1 MRRITSALGLALV
14 ITFIGHPLTDSVT
27 RAQQWT
33 GAWRIQVTNLTPA
46 QSFTPLLVATHTSD
60 VMVFSIGTAA
70 SPELQ
75 ALAEN
80 GNVMPLAALLGSMSS
95 VMTVET
101 GSGLTWPGAT
111 AELYVTSS
119 NLHRYVSLAAM
130 LIPTNDTFVGARVEL
145 PATPAVRTVYAYA
158 YDAGTEVNDET
169 CASIPGP
176 NYPECGGPGTGGAV
190 GNGEGVIVISNGIV
204 GVGDFERDR
213 DWKNPVASITIQ
225 RVS

>member
-46 QSFTPLLVATHTSD
+46 QSFTPLPGGHAYVRRYGLQHRHGRLARVAGARRERQRHATGGAAREHVVGDDGRDRFRAD
-60 VMVFSIGTAA
+60 VGRARRPSCM
-70 SPELQ
+70 
-75 ALAEN
+75 
-80 GNVMPLAALLGSMSS
+80 
-95 VMTVET
+95 
-101 GSGLTWPGAT
+101 W
-111 AELYVTSS
+111 TSS

-176 NYPECGGPGTGGAV
+176 NYPGMRWT
-190 GNGEGVIVISNGIV
+190 
-204 GVGDFERDR
+204 R
-213 DWKNPVASITIQ
+213 
-225 RVS
+225 

>member
-158 YDAGTEVNDET
+158 YDPGTEVNDET

-176 NYPECGGPGTGGAV
+176 NYPECSGPGTGGTA